1 MPTNLYGFCAPTV
14 TPTFYKEM
22 VVSYLQSI
30 FYIDF
35 TKCYNLS
42 LIQIAVLQPLRITFV
57 SNSYGSADFASL
69 TTA

>member
-1 MPTNLYGFCAPTV
+1 MPTNLYGFVLPPV
-14 TPTFYKEM
+14 TPTFYKEIIM
-22 VVSYLQSI
+22 SYVQST